1 MSRLRRIGLF
11 LFSAT
16 LVLLVAY
23 VVARELESR
32 GYIELPRAEIAPETV
47 AEAREAVIGDHDPT
61 CLESDVE
68 VLAGYWR
75 WMDQFRV
82 LEDVSVQRAGANA
95 FINLLVE
102 HRIALIDLAPPH
114 GCTGVFEALDL
125 VAERFIDYITE
136 FRQNDSDA
144 AIRSSL
150 VSYISAVESATDNLQ
165 NAIVAAAGTPST

>member
-1 MSRLRRIGLF
+1 M
-11 LFSAT
+11 FSAT

-75 WMDQFRV
+75 WMDQFGV

-125 VAERFIDYITE
+125 VAARYIEYITE
-136 FRQNDSDA
+136 FRQNESDA
-144 AIRSSL
+144 LIRSSL
-150 VSYISAVESATDNLQ
+150 ASYISAVESATDNLQ
-165 NAIVAAAGTPST
+165 RAIVAAAGTPST